1 MGPLKDTPAME
12 YNGCMAE
19 RRPLRYRGFSRPD
32 LPFPVRVGFL
42 VALVLLSAYLF
53 YVCGRATIDAV
64 QGAGDPE
71 IIWPSIVLLGVIALL
86 LSRASWRMAQRL
98 RRDAP

>member
-1 MGPLKDTPAME
+1 MG

-19 RRPLRYRGFSRPD
+19 RRPLRYRGFSRPE

-42 VALVLLSAYLF
+42 VALVLMSAYLV
-53 YVCGRATIDAV
+53 YICGRATIDAV

-71 IIWPSIVLLGVIALL
+71 ILWPAIGLLGGVAFF
-86 LSRASWRMAQRL
+86 LSRASWRLARRL
-98 RRDAP
+98 RRAP